1 MISIEQPKSNGENKV
16 SKFASKNKQLESIFS
31 NARYMIFCINSVD
44 IQNGKVPVM
53 ETLPFV
59 FKY

>member
-31 NARYMIFCINSVD
+31 DARYIWF
-44 IQNGKVPVM
+44 
-53 ETLPFV
+53 FA
-59 FKY
+59 